1 MPKRGLAYGRFASRR
16 FASFRPSRLSGNG
29 RASVARFEHD
39 SPATGERVSRAS
51 NMKRAP
57 NGARFHLRGATRQ
70 RLRKL
75 EVAAPAPSFYFNTAA
90 IAFATTSRLR
100 VLSAATQIR
109 PVLTA

>member
-1 MPKRGLAYGRFASRR
+1 MPKRGLAYGRFASLR

-29 RASVARFEHD
+29 RASVARFEHETR
-39 SPATGERVSRAS
+39 SEWSA
-51 NMKRAP
+51 
-57 NGARFHLRGATRQ
+57 FHLRGAARRGAARQ

-75 EVAAPAPSFYFNTAA
+75 EIAAPAPSFYFNTAA

>member
-1 MPKRGLAYGRFASRR
+1 MAWRMAASLRVVLRR
-16 FASFRPSRLSGNG
+16 FGLLG
-29 RASVARFEHD
+29 

-75 EVAAPAPSFYFNTAA
+75 EIAAPALSFYFNTAA

>member
-1 MPKRGLAYGRFASRR
+1 MGVFSITPLKNKNPALGEGLSAIWRSEWSA
-16 FASFRPSRLSGNG
+16 
-29 RASVARFEHD
+29 
-39 SPATGERVSRAS
+39 
-51 NMKRAP
+51 
-57 NGARFHLRGATRQ
+57 FHLRGAARRGAARQ

-75 EVAAPAPSFYFNTAA
+75 EIAAPAPSFYFNTAA

>member
-1 MPKRGLAYGRFASRR
+1 MPKRGLAYGRFASLR

-29 RASVARFEHD
+29 RASVARFEHETR
-39 SPATGERVSRAS
+39 SEWSAFSF
-51 NMKRAP
+51 
-57 NGARFHLRGATRQ
+57 ARRGAARQ

>member
-1 MPKRGLAYGRFASRR
+1 MGVFSITPLKNKNPPLGEGLSAIWRSEWSAFSFAR
-16 FASFRPSRLSGNG
+16 
-29 RASVARFEHD
+29 
-39 SPATGERVSRAS
+39 
-51 NMKRAP
+51 
-57 NGARFHLRGATRQ
+57 RGAARQ

>member
-1 MPKRGLAYGRFASRR
+1 MVLRHEFLERHHLEFVLRGHGRLQHHAIKKQKSPHLARVCQQ
-16 FASFRPSRLSGNG
+16 SG
-29 RASVARFEHD
+29 
-39 SPATGERVSRAS
+39 
-51 NMKRAP
+51 AP
-57 NGARFHLRGATRQ
+57 NGARFHLRGAARQ